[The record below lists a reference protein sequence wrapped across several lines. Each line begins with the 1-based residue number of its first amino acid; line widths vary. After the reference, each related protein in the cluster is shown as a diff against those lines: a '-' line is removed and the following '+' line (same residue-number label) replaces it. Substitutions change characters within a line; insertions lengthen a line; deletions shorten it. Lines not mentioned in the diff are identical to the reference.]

1 VPASITFSVMNRD
14 YIAARSTL
22 ILLLLIF
29 QKFLHT
35 FLFEFL
41 EVFNHAHVVAH
52 SVTPV
57 QMVKVFAGHVVAL
70 ETEFDFVLGEFLA
83 ASLDVAVFA
92 SGKTT
97 STMGYFASFL
107 EDSS

>member
-1 VPASITFSVMNRD
+1 MNRD
-14 YIAARSTL
+14 YVTALWAL
-22 ILLLLIF
+22 ILPLLIPQELF
-29 QKFLHT
+29 HA

-41 EVFNHAHVVAH
+41 EVFNHAHFVAR

-57 QMVKVFAGHVVAL
+57 QMVKVFAWHVVAL
-70 ETEFDFVLGEFLA
+70 ETELDFVLGEFLA

-97 STMGYFASFL
+97 SAMGYFASFL
-107 EDSS
+107 GDSS